1 MQLKHTAL
9 ALLVLVVIA
18 AFVGWNF
25 FAADPL
31 TNGEEQAIDGRD
43 ATPEAAGGWPLPA
56 PGPLQH
62 APASS
67 RARTCAAPRSS

>member
-1 MQLKHTAL
+1 MKLKHTVL

-43 ATPEAAGGWPLPA
+43 ATP
-56 PGPLQH
+56 
-62 APASS
+62 
-67 RARTCAAPRSS
+67 